1 MNSESAKLLISH
13 LKLVERNEETVENN
27 IDLCI
32 NTINSNNEND
42 ILDQVLSKNE
52 TLLQELDR
60 IKQENKELKKKLNS
74 IELQN

>member
-1 MNSESAKLLISH
+1 M
-13 LKLVERNEETVENN
+13 ERNEETVENN

-32 NTINSNNEND
+32 NTINSNNEN
-42 ILDQVLSKNE
+42 ILDQVLRKNE

-60 IKQENKELKKKLNS
+60 IKQENKELKKKLNN